1 MAARGV
7 RSTSSDE
14 LATAVGVHSA
24 KVRKDL
30 SQLGTYGVRGV
41 GYDVAHLS
49 MEIARELG
57 MTRDW
62 SLVIVGMGNLG
73 RALAGHGGFASRGF
87 RVAALCDNDPAVIG
101 QRVGE
106 TTIVSLSALS
116 DVIDAESAIGIITTP
131 PHAAQQVAEALV
143 AAGIRSILNFAGG
156 ALTLPE
162 DVDVRPVDVASEL
175 QILAFHNQRRIQPDL
190 ARAAP

>member
-1 MAARGV
+1 M
-7 RSTSSDE
+7 
-14 LATAVGVHSA
+14 
-24 KVRKDL
+24 
-30 SQLGTYGVRGV
+30 
-41 GYDVAHLS
+41 
-49 MEIARELG
+49 
-57 MTRDW
+57 
-62 SLVIVGMGNLG
+62 
-73 RALAGHGGFASRGF
+73 
-87 RVAALCDNDPAVIG
+87 
-101 QRVGE
+101 
-106 TTIVSLSALS
+106 
-116 DVIDAESAIGIITTP
+116 IDAESAIGIITTP